1 MKNELELLKQFH
13 TAFGHPVEAK
23 PTFLSDDRL
32 ALRIALI
39 QEELNEVEEAMMV
52 NYHPDIIKE
61 LSDLL
66 VVTFGT
72 IIECGYQDVIEQAFA
87 EVMKSNMSKLGADGK
102 PIYREDGK
110 ILKGINYEEANIEE
124 IFKEYEKKEKSKINV
139 NDNIENSF

>member
-13 TAFGHPVEAK
+13 NAFGHPVETK

-32 ALRIALI
+32 TLRIALI

-52 NYHPDIIKE
+52 NYHPDIMKE

-72 IIECGYQDVIEQAFA
+72 IIECGYQDLIEQAFA
-87 EVMKSNMSKLGADGK
+87 EVMRSNMSKLGADGK

-110 ILKGINYEEANIEE
+110 ILKGPDYKEADMEQ
-124 IFKEYEKKEKSKINV
+124 F
-139 NDNIENSF
+139 F